1 MRLHYQVLILSG
13 GYLLAT
19 LFVDFIDWGQYIRQF
34 VNVHIF
40 LFGGA
45 TVFNSFWDKD
55 EGPIGGLKH
64 PPKMKPWMRPV
75 SMVMQFFALAWC
87 LTISVEF
94 TVIYGIS
101 LLLFWLY
108 SSPKA
113 RWKGHPLLSLIAIG
127 ISTGTNSF
135 LLGILATGQPELR
148 LEHIIASIGVACI
161 ILSLYPISQ
170 IYQMEEDSRRGD
182 VTFTMKYGLGNA
194 KRFFLVLFPAGVLII
209 STMMYP
215 ISHEVA
221 MPFFLCGIF
230 AFVLI
235 SMLMTRLIGSTSEYN
250 LVMRMKFL
258 ASFSFVMFILSS
270 LLIKSII

>member
-1 MRLHYQVLILSG
+1 MRLHYQVMILSG

-19 LFVDFIDWGQYIRQF
+19 LFVDFINWGQYASQF

-87 LTISVEF
+87 LTINVEF

-113 RWKGHPLLSLIAIG
+113 RWKGHPILSLIAIG

-135 LLGILATGQPELR
+135 LLGILATGQHTLTPENV
-148 LEHIIASIGVACI
+148 ITSVGVACI

-182 VTFTMKYGLGNA
+182 ITFTMKYGLYNT
-194 KRFFLVLFPAGVLII
+194 KRFFFVLFPMGVLII
-209 STMMYP
+209 SSMMYP
-215 ISHEVA
+215 ISPEVA
-221 MPFFLCGIF
+221 MPFFLCGFF

-235 SMLMTRLIGSTSEYN
+235 SILMNRLDGKISEYSV
-250 LVMRMKFL
+250 VMRIKFL